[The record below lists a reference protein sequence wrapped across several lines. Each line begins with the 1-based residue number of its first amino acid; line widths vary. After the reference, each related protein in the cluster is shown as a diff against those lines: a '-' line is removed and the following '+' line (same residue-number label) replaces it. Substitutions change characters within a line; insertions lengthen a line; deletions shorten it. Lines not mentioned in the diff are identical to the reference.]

1 MFDLTKHYQTRLTRL
16 VTPQAE
22 RIPGTTQVPNSAGG
36 YAWPVDKW
44 MRFDRFL
51 IFGSERGTYYIREH
65 QLTVEN
71 ATNVRECITDDGPRA
86 VRRIVEISTAGRA
99 PSNDPALFALAAC
112 AGLGNDA
119 TRTMALEA
127 LPEVARTGTH
137 LFHFLQYIRAFRGW
151 GRGVRRAV
159 GRWYPAKPAPAV
171 AYQMLKYQARDG
183 WAHRDALRLAHPKAP
198 TVGHDVLFR
207 YATKGWRS
215 LASASKAE
223 TAVVELAGIS
233 DLDVVALIEAIKSLA
248 QLKPNDAAKVI
259 VDMRLT
265 REMVPTELLT
275 HAVVWEALLERMP
288 LSALIR
294 NLGTMTKVG
303 LIAPGASAT
312 QRVVDRLSDTP
323 ALRGARV
330 HPIAVLVALKT
341 YAQGRGMKGR
351 GRWTPVTRVV
361 DALDRAFYL
370 SFDNAPTTG
379 KRIMLALDVSG
390 SMGSPVLGMDFLACR
405 DASAAMALVTAATE
419 PDHRFV
425 AFTKG
430 DYPSMWSATHGP
442 EYNTGLS
449 PLTISPRQR
458 LDDVVRTIGN
468 LQFGGTDC
476 ALPMVEALKHRWPVD
491 AFVVFTDSET
501 WAGNIHPTQE
511 LREYRE
517 RMGIAAKLVVVA
529 MTSNGFSI
537 ADPNDAGMLDVVGFD
552 TATPGVLSDFIGS

>member
-1 MFDLTKHYQTRLTRL
+1 MAFTKHYATRLTRL
-16 VTPQAE
+16 ATPQAE
-22 RIPGTTQVPNSAGG
+22 RMPGTTQVPNSAGG
-36 YAWPVDKW
+36 YAWPVDNW

-51 IFGSERGTYYIREH
+51 IFGTERGTYYIRERT
-65 QLTVEN
+65 LTLEN
-71 ATNVRECITDDGPRA
+71 ATNVRECLTEDGPRV
-86 VRRIVEISTAGRA
+86 VRRIVEISAAGRA
-99 PSNDPALFALAAC
+99 PSNDPALFALAMC

-119 TRTMALEA
+119 TRAMALEA

-159 GRWYPAKPAPAV
+159 GRWYTAKPAPAV
-171 AYQMLKYQARDG
+171 AYQILKYQARDG

-207 YATKGWRS
+207 YATKGWEGV
-215 LASASKAE
+215 L
-223 TAVVELAGIS
+223 ELEGV
-233 DLDVVALIEAIKSLA
+233 DTLDVVGLIESIKSLA
-248 QLKPNDAAKVI
+248 HLKPNEAAKVI
-259 VDMRLT
+259 SRMKLT

-275 HAVVWEALLERMP
+275 HADVWDALLERMP
-288 LSALIR
+288 LTAMIR
-294 NLGTMTKVG
+294 NLGVMTKVG
-303 LIAPGASAT
+303 LLTPSSNAT
-312 QRVVDRLSDTP
+312 RLVVSRLSDHE

-330 HPIAVLVALKT
+330 HPVAVLAALKT
-341 YAQGRGMKGR
+341 YAQGHGVKGR
-351 GRWTPVTRVV
+351 GKWTPVTQVV

-390 SMGSPVLGMDFLACR
+390 SMGAPVFGMEYLTCR

-419 PDHRFV
+419 PKHRFV

-430 DYPSMWSATHGP
+430 DYPSQWTATHGT

-449 PLTISPRQR
+449 PLMISPRQR
-458 LDDVVRTIGN
+458 LDDVVRQIAT
-468 LQFGGTDC
+468 LPFGGTDC
-476 ALPMVEALKHRWPVD
+476 ALPMVEATKHRWPVD
-491 AFVVFTDSET
+491 TFVVFTDSET
-501 WAGNIHPTQE
+501 WAGNIHPVE
-511 LREYRE
+511 ALREYRE

-552 TATPGVLSDFIGS
+552 TATPQVLAQFIE

>member
-1 MFDLTKHYQTRLTRL
+1 MLDFTKHYAARLTRL

-44 MRFDRFL
+44 ARFDRFL
-51 IFGSERGTYYIREH
+51 IFGSERGTYYIRERT
-65 QLTVEN
+65 LTVEN
-71 ATNVRECITDDGPRA
+71 ATNARECIADDGPRA
-86 VRRIVEISTAGRA
+86 VRRIVEISAAGRA
-99 PSNDPALFALAAC
+99 PSNDPALFALAMC
-112 AGLGNDA
+112 AGLGNEA

-137 LFHFLQYIRAFRGW
+137 LYHFLQYIRAFRGW

-159 GRWYPAKPAPAV
+159 GRWYTAKPAPAV
-171 AYQMLKYQARDG
+171 AYQILKYQARDG

-207 YATKGWRS
+207 YATRGWDGV
-215 LASASKAE
+215 LQLDG
-223 TAVVELAGIS
+223 VN

-248 QLKPNDAAKVI
+248 HLAPNEAARLI
-259 VDMRLT
+259 SELRLT
-265 REMVPTELLT
+265 REMVPSELLT

-288 LSALIR
+288 LTALIR
-294 NLGTMTKVG
+294 NLGVMTKVG
-303 LIAPGASAT
+303 LIAPASDAAR
-312 QRVVDRLSDTP
+312 RVVDRLTDHE

-330 HPIAVLVALKT
+330 HPVAVLVALKT
-341 YAQGRGMKGR
+341 YAQGRGMKGS
-351 GRWTPVTRVV
+351 GQWTPVARVV
-361 DALDRAFYL
+361 DALDQAFYL
-370 SFDNAPTTG
+370 SFDNAPTTR

-390 SMGSPVLGMDFLACR
+390 SMGASVFGMDFLTCR
-405 DASAAMALVTAATE
+405 EASAAMALVTAATE

-430 DYPSMWSATHGP
+430 DYPSMWSKTHGS

-449 PLTISPRQR
+449 TLTISPRQR
-458 LDDVVRTIGN
+458 LDDVVRGIAT
-468 LQFGGTDC
+468 LPFGGTDC
-476 ALPMVEALKHRWPVD
+476 ALPMVEALKHRWAVD

-501 WAGNIHPTQE
+501 WAGNVHPAQA
-511 LREYRE
+511 LRAYRE

-537 ADPNDAGMLDVVGFD
+537 ADPDDAGMLDVVGFD
-552 TATPGVLSDFIGS
+552 TATPSVLADFIAG